1 MYCVIQTIERKKPPG
16 KGYSKELIAKYYEMS
31 LNGQDMSHWSY
42 HYSYNNYFERNIK
55 TAYKISIHHS
65 YRENGKV
72 KKKQFILIT
81 VGYYDIADRYF
92 CLYEDCDRKIKAV
105 AEELNVSTEYIYELV
120 EQKIGPL
127 VSQIEEEFKQT
138 EEYKTHEEHERI
150 LKLYREEKSKFNCK
164 YDLSSDSNEYDRC
177 YDVFGT
183 LRNSEALEQIKRE
196 YKFRKEYEE
205 RNRSYQQ
212 GYYSN
217 YNNNSSSY
225 CSSSQGNYNEV
236 DKTYL
241 KEFYKILSRKFHPDS
256 NPDKDTSEQMKLVNR
271 LKDQWNI

>member
-105 AEELNVSTEYIYELV
+105 AEE
-120 EQKIGPL
+120 
-127 VSQIEEEFKQT
+127 
-138 EEYKTHEEHERI
+138 
-150 LKLYREEKSKFNCK
+150 
-164 YDLSSDSNEYDRC
+164 
-177 YDVFGT
+177 
-183 LRNSEALEQIKRE
+183 
-196 YKFRKEYEE
+196 
-205 RNRSYQQ
+205 
-212 GYYSN
+212 
-217 YNNNSSSY
+217 
-225 CSSSQGNYNEV
+225 
-236 DKTYL
+236 
-241 KEFYKILSRKFHPDS
+241 
-256 NPDKDTSEQMKLVNR
+256 
-271 LKDQWNI
+271 